1 MMRMRI
7 DEIQMNAVRNSN
19 KRIKVRGSAETW
31 GDNENALNDEGL
43 KE

>member
-7 DEIQMNAVRNSN
+7 DEIQIKAVRNSN

-31 GDNENALNDEGL
+31 GTMRMV
-43 KE
+43 KMTRV